1 MNFAPLDTTLVE
13 NRLRDQVTDFGE
25 VNGAAA
31 YHTLKGL
38 QDFRTGDCWVVLAA
52 ESNPAAD
59 GGQPRRKAAAAAVFG
74 VVICARNYR
83 DVHADAAKDE
93 VMTYVGKSREALI
106 GWAPAGW
113 KDCIWLKGQVLDSDS
128 DRVLWI
134 DIYTTTHVLGG
145 NP

>member
-13 NRLRDQVTDFGE
+13 NHLRDQVPDFGE

-38 QDFRTGDCWVVLAA
+38 QQFRTGDCWVVLAA
-52 ESNPAAD
+52 ETNPAAD

-83 DVHADAAKDE
+83 DPHGDAAKDE
-93 VMTYVGKSREALI
+93 VMIFVDKAREALI
-106 GWAPAGW
+106 GWTPGSGSP
-113 KDCIWLKGQVLDSDS
+113 CIWLKSQVLDSDS

-134 DIYTTTHVLGG
+134 DLYTTTHVLGG

>member
-13 NRLRDQVTDFGE
+13 NRLRERVQDFGQ

-38 QDFRTGDCWVVLAA
+38 QQFRTGDCWVVLAA

-83 DVHADAAKDE
+83 DPHGDAAKDE
-93 VMTYVGKSREALI
+93 VMTYVDKAREALI
-106 GWAPAGW
+106 GWTPGSW
-113 KDCIWLKGQVLDSDS
+113 SPCIWLKSQVLDSDS

>member
-13 NRLRDQVTDFGE
+13 NRLREQVQDFSE

-38 QDFRTGDCWVVLAA
+38 QQFRTGDCWVVLAA

-83 DVHADAAKDE
+83 DPHGDAAKDE
-93 VMTYVGKSREALI
+93 VMIFVDKAREALI
-106 GWAPAGW
+106 GWTPGSW
-113 KDCIWLKGQVLDSDS
+113 SPCIWLKSQVLDSDS

-134 DIYTTTHVLGG
+134 DLYTTTHVLGG

>member
-13 NRLRDQVTDFGE
+13 NHLRDQVTDFGE

-83 DVHADAAKDE
+83 DLHADAAKDE
-93 VMTYVGKSREALI
+93 VTILSGKSREALI
-106 GWAPAGW
+106 GWTPGSW
-113 KDCIWLKGQVLDSDS
+113 SPCVWLKSQVLESDS

-134 DIYTTTHVLGG
+134 DLYTTTHVLGG